1 VEALQGEDWQGTAHL
16 DVSEI
21 VDRKSFE
28 AWLEELPEERRYE
41 WAVTLATRAALRVFP
56 FWASAMRE
64 DWARSGDLTM
74 LSLSR
79 GVFTSAVAAQT
90 PTADIIKAVNA
101 GASNVDA
108 DYRVA
113 ADAAS
118 GRRDGVQYIDAADA
132 TLYATASAGYTDRT
146 AEYAAHAVTYASVV
160 ATDYWARLRSDILE
174 QKQGANLSTRPL
186 WSGDMPAAIAEAWAK
201 GRTWMEVAPGHAFW
215 IRWYEAILAGRP
227 LTQDWDSHW
236 QLMHDI
242 ALIPDKEWGEGK
254 EQDAIRVAGII
265 AEIEDKYRPTQLSN
279 VDRSTVDAKLSTQEV
294 QAGLRTNRL
303 SLPPT
308 LDAVF
313 GHLELEIQRLSGI
326 NHWQTEEAFH
336 EVRALIARLRAMQNA
351 VDQLRVQAECL
362 PEEPS
367 MVDAE
372 EAKSVLGQ
380 IYASLKS
387 WPKGK
392 EDELSDATW
401 RIGLIGLTTGVFCLA
416 GAPALVG
423 AGVGGMFFGA
433 KHLEQGAKAVKAIR
447 AMQTEEKED

>member
-1 VEALQGEDWQGTAHL
+1 M

-21 VDRKSFE
+21 VDGESFRV
-28 AWLEELPEERRYE
+28 WLEQQPFERRSDT
-41 WAVTLATRAALRVFP
+41 AMALAARAALRVFP
-56 FWASAMRE
+56 LWAAEMPEEWARKGDLTVLSVARSVVIPSVAANEAFQGMEASIDSARLSVAAASRLANRTSSVSTRAARASASSARAASRSAASARASAYATSSAESFVEAYANVAFSVYDSAASAMIGAWSLLLP
-64 DWARSGDLTM
+64 DCAAVLT
-74 LSLSR
+74 
-79 GVFTSAVAAQT
+79 GHE
-90 PTADIIKAVNA
+90 
-101 GASNVDA
+101 
-108 DYRVA
+108 
-113 ADAAS
+113 
-118 GRRDGVQYIDAADA
+118 VQ
-132 TLYATASAGYTDRT
+132 
-146 AEYAAHAVTYASVV
+146 HC
-160 ATDYWARLRSDILE
+160 
-174 QKQGANLSTRPL
+174 PL
-186 WSGDMPAAIAEAWAK
+186 WPQKMPTEIARGWAK
-201 GRTWMEVAPGHAFW
+201 GRAWMETAPGHAFW

-313 GHLELEIQRLSGI
+313 GHLELEIQRLSGV

-336 EVRALIARLRAMQNA
+336 EARALIARLRAMQSA

-372 EAKSVLGQ
+372 EAKSALGQ

-433 KHLEQGAKAVKAIR
+433 KHLEQGAKAVKAFR